1 LNSFLI
7 FCSGF
12 TFAIGGINFIIGIN
26 SKNVKSYLYFGI
38 LSLAACF
45 FLLAQIPPLYDSAHP
60 DLSNAISI
68 VTASIFYSFILLFI
82 GEFTQYKSLPFQII
96 FIASISILLFTY
108 FPMIKTGVYE
118 IQWSVFA
125 HALIFS
131 SGIYGII
138 GGIRGRKYLKKFW
151 LYTFLFL
158 MSLLSLLALLVGI
171 DSLLDTAVLPDPE
184 GFISPID
191 FFPVLFTIIIGY
203 KMGHD
208 IIRSYQLESEIKLK
222 GKQWSTLMESI
233 NLLAIQLNLQGKIV
247 WVNQHFLEFSG
258 YSMKEVVGEN
268 WFDKILPGEEGE
280 TLSQRFQDFIKGE
293 NIPVYQNP
301 IRIRDGAFK
310 NIQWSNI
317 HIQDTKG
324 KIIGTLSIG
333 TDVTER
339 ESALAEIKKLKD
351 QLEKENLQLR
361 EKVELGNHSKD
372 IIGQSDALK
381 YVIKRAQQV
390 ANTNSTVLLEGETGV
405 GKELFANLI
414 HQNSARRHKP
424 FIKVNCASLPKELIE
439 SELFGHVKGSFT
451 GAISNRKGRF
461 ELADRGTIFLD
472 EIGELPIDLQ
482 PKLLRVLQTGE
493 FECIGSEKTTKVD
506 VRIIT
511 ATNRDLEKESNEG
524 KFRKDLFFR
533 LNVYPITIPPLRQR
547 KEDISLLVKH
557 FTNKIG
563 QKVGKRIKHITKA
576 DIKMLQDYEWPGN
589 IRELENIIERAII
602 NSSGEKLEIDKS
614 QLQTSFHRDQ
624 VKQGHKNMTSL
635 KVTDK
640 KHITSIL
647 ESCNWKINGEN
658 GAAEKLGMPPSTLR
672 SKMKKLNIER
682 PQK

>member
-1 LNSFLI
+1 LDLALI
-7 FCSGF
+7 FFSGY
-12 TFAIGGINFIIGIN
+12 TFAIGGLNFIIGIK
-26 SKNVKSYLYFGI
+26 SKHVKAYLYFGI
-38 LSLAACF
+38 LSLAASF
-45 FLLAQIPPLYDSAHP
+45 FLLAQIPPLYDSAYQ
-60 DLSNAISI
+60 DLSNTISI
-68 VTASIFYSFILLFI
+68 ITAAIFYSFILLFT
-82 GEFTQYKSLPFQII
+82 GEFTSIKSKGFTATFLVL
-96 FIASISILLFTY
+96 ISIMSLTY
-108 FPMIKTGVYE
+108 FFLTGNGFYDKAWGFFV
-118 IQWSVFA
+118 
-125 HALIFS
+125 HLLIFS
-131 SGIYGII
+131 IGIYGII
-138 GGIRGRKYLKKFW
+138 GGINGRK
-151 LYTFLFL
+151 TFNAIWQFTFITL
-158 MSLLSLLALLVGI
+158 MTILCVLALLVGI
-171 DSLLDTAVLPDPE
+171 DSVFGVPIIPDPE
-184 GFISPID
+184 GFISPLD
-191 FFPVLFTIIIGY
+191 FFPILFSVIIGY

-208 IIRSYQLESEIKLK
+208 IIRSYQLESEVRLK
-222 GKQWSTLMESI
+222 DKQWSTLMVSI
-233 NLLAIQLNLQGKIV
+233 NLLVVQLNLEGEIL
-247 WVNQHFLEFSG
+247 WVNQHFLQFTG

-268 WFDKILPGEEGE
+268 WFDKVLPGESGKA
-280 TLSQRFQDFIKGE
+280 LKQHFQDFIRGE
-293 NIPVYQNP
+293 KIPVYQNP

-317 HIQDTKG
+317 HIQDTNG

-339 ESALAEIKKLKD
+339 ESALAEIRKLKE

-361 EKVELGNHSKD
+361 EEVEGNNSKD

-381 YVIKRAQQV
+381 YVMKRSQQV

-439 SELFGHVKGSFT
+439 SELFGHMRGSFT

-493 FECIGSEKTTKVD
+493 FERIGSEKTTKVD

-511 ATNRDLEKESNEG
+511 ATNRDLEKESDEG
-524 KFRKDLFFR
+524 KFRKDLYFR

-547 KEDISLLVKH
+547 KEDITLLVRH
-557 FTNKIG
+557 FTHKIG
-563 QKVGKRIKHITKA
+563 QKVGKRIKHITQA
-576 DIKMLQDYEWPGN
+576 DIKMLLDYEWPGN

-614 QLQTSFHRDQ
+614 QLQSVFNRDQ
-624 VKQGHKNMTSL
+624 VQNDHENTTSL
-635 KVTDK
+635 KVTEK
-640 KHITSIL
+640 NHITDIL
-647 ESCNWKINGEN
+647 ESCDWKINGKN

-672 SKMKKLNIER
+672 SKMKKLNISR
-682 PQK
+682 P

>member
-1 LNSFLI
+1 M
-7 FCSGF
+7 
-12 TFAIGGINFIIGIN
+12 
-26 SKNVKSYLYFGI
+26 
-38 LSLAACF
+38 
-45 FLLAQIPPLYDSAHP
+45 AQIPPLYDAAHP

-96 FIASISILLFTY
+96 FIASVSILLFTY

-118 IQWSVFA
+118 TQWSVFA

-138 GGIRGRKYLKKFW
+138 GGIRGRKRLKKFW

-158 MSLLSLLALLVGI
+158 MALLSLLAVLVGI
-171 DSLLDTAVLPDPE
+171 SSLLNITILPDPE
-184 GFISPID
+184 SFISPLD
-191 FFPVLFTIIIGY
+191 FFPILFSIIIGY
-203 KMGHD
+203 KMSHD
-208 IIRSYQLESEIKLK
+208 IIRSYQLESEVKLK
-222 GKQWSTLMESI
+222 DKQWSTLMESI
-233 NLLAIQLNLQGKIV
+233 NLWAVHLNLEGKIV
-247 WVNQHFLEFSG
+247 WVNQHFLQFTG

-268 WFDKILPGEEGE
+268 WFDKVLPGESGKA
-280 TLSQRFQDFIKGE
+280 LKQHFQDFIRGE
-293 NIPVYQNP
+293 KIPVYQNP

-317 HIQDTKG
+317 HIQDTNG

-339 ESALAEIKKLKD
+339 ESALAEIRKLKE

-361 EKVELGNHSKD
+361 EEVEGNNSKD

-381 YVIKRAQQV
+381 YVMKRSQQV

-439 SELFGHVKGSFT
+439 SELFGHMRGSFT

-493 FECIGSEKTTKVD
+493 FERIGSEKTTKVD

-511 ATNRDLEKESNEG
+511 ATNRDLEKESDEG

-547 KEDISLLVKH
+547 KEDITLLVRH
-557 FTNKIG
+557 FTHKIG
-563 QKVGKRIKHITKA
+563 QKVGKRIKHITQA
-576 DIKMLQDYEWPGN
+576 DIKMLLDYEWPGN

-614 QLQTSFHRDQ
+614 QLQSVFNRDQ
-624 VKQGHKNMTSL
+624 VQNDHENTTSL
-635 KVTDK
+635 KVTEK
-640 KHITSIL
+640 NHITDIL
-647 ESCNWKINGEN
+647 ESCDWKINGKN

-672 SKMKKLNIER
+672 SKMKKLNISR
-682 PQK
+682 P

>member
-1 LNSFLI
+1 MNTFLI

-12 TFAIGGINFIIGIN
+12 TFAIGGINFIIGFKGKDLI
-26 SKNVKSYLYFGI
+26 SYLYFGI
-38 LSLAACF
+38 LSLATSF
-45 FLLAQIPPLYDSAHP
+45 FLLAQIPPLYDSVYP
-60 DLSNAISI
+60 DLSNTISI
-68 VTASIFYSFILLFI
+68 ITATIFYSFILLFT
-82 GEFTQYKSLPFQII
+82 GEFTSIKSKGYTVTFFVL
-96 FIASISILLFTY
+96 ISILLLTY
-108 FPMIKTGVYE
+108 FFISDNGFYDKF
-118 IQWSVFA
+118 WSFFA
-125 HALIFS
+125 HLLIFS
-131 SGIYGII
+131 IGINGII
-138 GGIRGRKYLKKFW
+138 GAIRGRKSLTIIWQF
-151 LYTFLFL
+151 TFLIL
-158 MSLLSLLALLVGI
+158 MTILSILALLVGI
-171 DSLLDTAVLPDPE
+171 GSTFGIPIIPDPA
-184 GFISPID
+184 GFISPLD
-191 FFPVLFTIIIGY
+191 FFPVLFSVIIGY

-208 IIRSYQLESEIKLK
+208 IIRSYQLESEVKLK
-222 GKQWSTLMESI
+222 DKQWSALMESI
-233 NLLAIQLNLQGKIV
+233 NLLVIQLDLQGKIV
-247 WVNQHFLEFSG
+247 WVNQHFLQFTG
-258 YSMKEVVGEN
+258 YSMKEMVGEN

-280 TLSQRFQDFIKGE
+280 ILRQRFQDFIQGE

-361 EKVELGNHSKD
+361 EEVISGNHSKD
-372 IIGQSDALK
+372 IIGETDALK

-390 ANTNSTVLLEGETGV
+390 ASTDSTVLLEGETGV

-414 HQNSARRHKP
+414 HQNSLRRHKP

-439 SELFGHVKGSFT
+439 SELFGHMKGSFT
-451 GAISNRKGRF
+451 GAINNRQGRF

-493 FECIGSEKTTKVD
+493 FERIGSEKTTKVD

-511 ATNRDLEKESNEG
+511 ATNRDLEKESDEG
-524 KFRKDLFFR
+524 KFRKDLYFR

-547 KEDISLLVKH
+547 KEDIPVLIRH
-557 FTNKIG
+557 FVNKIG
-563 QKVGKRIKHITKA
+563 QKVGKRIKQITKA
-576 DIKMLQDYEWPGN
+576 DIKMLQEYNWPGN

-602 NSSGEKLEIDKS
+602 NSSEEKLEIDKS
-614 QLQTSFHRDQ
+614 QLQSSLNKVRIT
-624 VKQGHKNMTSL
+624 QGQENTTSL
-635 KVTDK
+635 LVTEK
-640 KHITSIL
+640 NHITDIL
-647 ESCNWKINGEN
+647 ESCDWKINGKN

-672 SKMKKLNIER
+672 SKMKKLNISR
-682 PQK
+682 P

>member
-1 LNSFLI
+1 LDLALI
-7 FCSGF
+7 FFSGY
-12 TFAIGGINFIIGIN
+12 TFAIGGLNFIIGIK
-26 SKNVKSYLYFGI
+26 SKHVKAYLYFGI
-38 LSLAACF
+38 LSLAASF
-45 FLLAQIPPLYDSAHP
+45 FLLAQIPPLYDSAYQ
-60 DLSNAISI
+60 DLSNTISI
-68 VTASIFYSFILLFI
+68 ITAAIFYSFILLFT
-82 GEFTQYKSLPFQII
+82 GEFTSIKSKGFTATFLVL
-96 FIASISILLFTY
+96 ISIMSLTY
-108 FPMIKTGVYE
+108 FFLTGNGFYDKAWGFFV
-118 IQWSVFA
+118 
-125 HALIFS
+125 HLLIFS
-131 SGIYGII
+131 IGIYGII
-138 GGIRGRKYLKKFW
+138 GGINGRK
-151 LYTFLFL
+151 TFNAIWQFTFITL
-158 MSLLSLLALLVGI
+158 MTILCVLALLVGI
-171 DSLLDTAVLPDPE
+171 DSVFGVPIIPDPE
-184 GFISPID
+184 GFISPLD
-191 FFPVLFTIIIGY
+191 FFPILFSVIIGY

-208 IIRSYQLESEIKLK
+208 IIRSYQLESEVRLK
-222 GKQWSTLMESI
+222 DKQWSTLMVSI
-233 NLLAIQLNLQGKIV
+233 NLLVVQLNLEGEIL
-247 WVNQHFLEFSG
+247 WVNQHFLQFTG

-268 WFDKILPGEEGE
+268 WFDKVLPGESGKA
-280 TLSQRFQDFIKGE
+280 LKQHFQDFIRGE
-293 NIPVYQNP
+293 KIPVYQNP

-317 HIQDTKG
+317 HIQDTNG

-339 ESALAEIKKLKD
+339 ESALAEIRKLKE

-361 EKVELGNHSKD
+361 EEVEGNNSKD

-381 YVIKRAQQV
+381 YVMKRSQQV

-439 SELFGHVKGSFT
+439 SELFGHMKGSFT

-493 FECIGSEKTTKVD
+493 FERIGSEKTTKVD

-511 ATNRDLEKESNEG
+511 ATNRDLEKESDEG
-524 KFRKDLFFR
+524 KFRKDLYFR

-547 KEDISLLVKH
+547 KEDITLLVRH
-557 FTNKIG
+557 FTHKIG
-563 QKVGKRIKHITKA
+563 QKVGKRIKHITQA
-576 DIKMLQDYEWPGN
+576 DIKMLLDYEWPGN

-614 QLQTSFHRDQ
+614 QLQSVFNRDQ
-624 VKQGHKNMTSL
+624 VQNDHENTTSL
-635 KVTDK
+635 KVTEK
-640 KHITSIL
+640 NHITDIL
-647 ESCNWKINGEN
+647 ESCDWKINGKN

-672 SKMKKLNIER
+672 SKMKKLNISR
-682 PQK
+682 P

>member
-38 LSLAACF
+38 LSLAASF

-96 FIASISILLFTY
+96 FIASVSILLFTY

-118 IQWSVFA
+118 TQWSVFA

-138 GGIRGRKYLKKFW
+138 GGIRGRKRLKKFW

-158 MSLLSLLALLVGI
+158 MALLSLLAVLVGI
-171 DSLLDTAVLPDPE
+171 SSLLNITILPDPE
-184 GFISPID
+184 SFISPLD
-191 FFPVLFTIIIGY
+191 FFPILFSIIIGY
-203 KMGHD
+203 KMSHD
-208 IIRSYQLESEIKLK
+208 IIRSYQLESEVKLK
-222 GKQWSTLMESI
+222 DKQWSTLMESI
-233 NLLAIQLNLQGKIV
+233 NLWAVHLNLEGKIV
-247 WVNQHFLEFSG
+247 WVNQHFLQFTG

-268 WFDKILPGEEGE
+268 WFDKVLPGESGKA
-280 TLSQRFQDFIKGE
+280 LKQHFQDFIRGE
-293 NIPVYQNP
+293 KIPVYQNP

-317 HIQDTKG
+317 HIQDTNG

-339 ESALAEIKKLKD
+339 ESALAEIRKLKE

-361 EKVELGNHSKD
+361 EEVEGNNSKD

-381 YVIKRAQQV
+381 YVMKRSQQV

-439 SELFGHVKGSFT
+439 SELFGHMRGSFT

-493 FECIGSEKTTKVD
+493 FERIGSEKTTKVD

-511 ATNRDLEKESNEG
+511 ATNRDLEKESDEG
-524 KFRKDLFFR
+524 KFRKDLYFR

-547 KEDISLLVKH
+547 KEDITLLVRH
-557 FTNKIG
+557 FTHKIG
-563 QKVGKRIKHITKA
+563 QKVGKRIKHITQA
-576 DIKMLQDYEWPGN
+576 DIKMLLDYEWPGN

-614 QLQTSFHRDQ
+614 QLQSVFNRDQ
-624 VKQGHKNMTSL
+624 VQNDHENTTSL
-635 KVTDK
+635 KVTEK
-640 KHITSIL
+640 NHITDIL
-647 ESCNWKINGEN
+647 ESCDWKINGKN

-672 SKMKKLNIER
+672 SKMKKLNISR
-682 PQK
+682 P